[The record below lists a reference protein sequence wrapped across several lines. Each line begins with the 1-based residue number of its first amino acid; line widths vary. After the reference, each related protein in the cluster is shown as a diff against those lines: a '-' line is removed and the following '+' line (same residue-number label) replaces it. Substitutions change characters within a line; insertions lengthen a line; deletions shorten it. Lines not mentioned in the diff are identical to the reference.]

1 MTEDELIN
9 EKANMRAMRYG
20 FEHSILYAQTDEHGD
35 PIKDEG
41 GNYVFDIEK
50 MKASVDWPIYSSLVD
65 IVLSYPDNEEDEAI
79 DHIEFK

>member
-20 FEHSILYAQTDEHGD
+20 FEHSELYIQRDEHGD
-35 PIKDEG
+35 PVLDED
-41 GNYVFDIEK
+41 GNTIFDIELI
-50 MKASVDWPIYSSLVD
+50 KASVDWPVYSSLVD
-65 IVLSYPDNEEDEAI
+65 VVLSYPDNEEDEAI